1 MNRKTLP
8 RLLNKRRTVIKAL
21 VKARGNGGNS
31 SDILYNHKSL
41 VISNKLF
48 KSSPSAVISTG
59 RKKQNHKFSSKSVVN
74 RRLGDKARDIYED
87 DWGNLNNPSNLKR
100 RYT

>member
-8 RLLNKRRTVIKAL
+8 SLLNKRRTVIKAL
-21 VKARGNGGNS
+21 VRARGNGGNS

-48 KSSPSAVISTG
+48 KSSPSSIISTG
-59 RKKQNHKFSSKSVVN
+59 EKKQNYKYSSKSVVN
-74 RRLGDKARDIYED
+74 KKLGDRARDIYED
-87 DWGNLNNPSNLKR
+87 DWDNLEVPSTLKR
-100 RYT
+100 RYS

>member
-8 RLLNKRRTVIKAL
+8 RFLNKRKIVIEAL

-48 KSSPSAVISTG
+48 KSSPSAIISTG
-59 RKKQNHKFSSKSVVN
+59 RKKQNHKFSSKSVGN

-87 DWGNLNNPSNLKR
+87 DWKGLICPSNLKR
-100 RYT
+100 RYI